1 MRGSVLSLVCAA
13 SMALACP
20 LLGALPVPARAS
32 APVPTGAVPASP
44 AGAAGSFTVSAQ
56 DCGPWGC
63 QYAPPYFVL
72 DDPAGCHAVPPA
84 PATLSSRWT
93 RWWNGTDRNAYLFT
107 DGECTGVADAVLD
120 AKSGIEFGQAPYRSI
135 RFD

>member
-1 MRGSVLSLVCAA
+1 MRRNVPLPARAA
-13 SMALACP
+13 STALACL
-20 LLGALPVPARAS
+20 LLGALPIPALPVPARA
-32 APVPTGAVPASP
+32 AAREPA
-44 AGAAGSFTVSAQ
+44 AAAGPFTVSAQ

-84 PATLSSRWT
+84 PATISSRWT

-107 DGECTGVADAVLD
+107 DGACTGVADAVLD
-120 AKSGIEFGQAPYRSI
+120 GTSGIEFGQAPYRSI